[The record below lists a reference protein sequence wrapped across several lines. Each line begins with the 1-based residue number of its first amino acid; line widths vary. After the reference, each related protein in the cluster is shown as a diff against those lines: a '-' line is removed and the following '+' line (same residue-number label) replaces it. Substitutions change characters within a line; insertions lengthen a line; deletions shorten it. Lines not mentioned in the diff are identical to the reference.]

1 MQNQVYSR
9 YIYQMLMEYGR
20 VFIPS
25 VGTFVLDYAEATL
38 DRSLKIIS
46 PPSSSLNFTT
56 AADENH
62 KISDLLIETGMSQEH
77 ATLLENL
84 IVKDY
89 SVSKEKQILFE
100 LHGLGTLIN
109 RVFIE
114 KEAGIFNRYYGLKEV
129 SAIPVPVKAT
139 QVIHDKDYLF
149 NLTKG
154 YQTKEN
160 SSFNSFLWPI
170 LISAITILVIVL
182 WFLSDR
188 SAAFTHKVS
197 GTEMNKPSDE
207 QIIASD
213 SFETDIDKITFQTDT
228 ALFPEKDLVEPDGNT
243 NPIDNK
249 YESVNGQTNA
259 KNGQIGPSCVI
270 IVGAFRYSSNANRML
285 KRLSA
290 KGYVTYSAMHNG
302 LQRVGI
308 TYDCSTNDPII
319 FKAKVREQFNKQAWH
334 LHDTI

>member
-56 AADENH
+56 AADENYQ
-62 KISDLLIETGMSQEH
+62 ISDLLIETGMSQEH

-89 SVSKEKQILFE
+89 SVSKEKQIPFE

-188 SAAFTHKVS
+188 STASANKES
-197 GTEMNKPSDE
+197 GTEMNKASDE
-207 QIIASD
+207 QIITSD
-213 SFETDIDKITFQTDT
+213 SFETDIDKITFHTDT
-228 ALFPEKDLVEPDGNT
+228 ALFPEKDLVEPDGN
-243 NPIDNK
+243 PK
-249 YESVNGQTNA
+249 ESKSESIPDKLSV
-259 KNGQIGPSCVI
+259 KSEPIGPSCVI

-290 KGYVTYSAMHNG
+290 KGYVTYSGKHNG

-319 FKAKVREQFNKQAWH
+319 FKAKVRERFNKQAWH

>member
-25 VGTFVLDYAEATL
+25 VGTFVLDYAEATI

-56 AADENH
+56 AADENY
-62 KISDLLIETGMSQEH
+62 KMSDLLIETGMSQEH
-77 ATLLENL
+77 ATILENL

-89 SVSKEKQILFE
+89 SFSKEKQIPFE

-154 YQTKEN
+154 YQTKEK

-188 SAAFTHKVS
+188 NTAFTHKVS

-213 SFETDIDKITFQTDT
+213 SFETEIDKITFQTDT
-228 ALFPEKDLVEPDGNT
+228 ALLPEKDLVEPDGN
-243 NPIDNK
+243 PK
-249 YESVNGQTNA
+249 ESKFESIPDKSSV
-259 KNGQIGPSCVI
+259 KSEPIGPSCVI

-290 KGYVTYSAMHNG
+290 KGYVTYSGKHNG

-308 TYDCSTNDPII
+308 TYDCSTIDPLI

>member
-25 VGTFVLDYAEATL
+25 VGTFILDYAEASL

-46 PPSSSLNFTT
+46 PPSSSLNFTSD
-56 AADENH
+56 ADENY
-62 KISDLLIETGMSQEH
+62 KISDLLIEAGMPQQH

-84 IVKDY
+84 IVQDYAISKD
-89 SVSKEKQILFE
+89 KQIPFE

-114 KEAGIFNRYYGLKEV
+114 KEAGIFNRYFGLKEV
-129 SAIPVPVKAT
+129 SAVPVQLKTA

-154 YQTKEN
+154 YQTKER

-170 LISAITILVIVL
+170 LVSVITIFVILL

-188 SAAFTHKVS
+188 STASANKES
-197 GTEMNKPSDE
+197 GSEIKNPTGE

-228 ALFPEKDLVEPDGNT
+228 ALFPEKDFVEPDGNT
-243 NPIDNK
+243 NQINNK
-249 YESVNGQTNA
+249 SESGQ
-259 KNGQIGPSCVI
+259 GQSMTKGEPIGPSCVI
-270 IVGAFRYSSNANRML
+270 IVGAFRHSSNANRML

-290 KGYVTYSAMHNG
+290 NGYITYSGTHNG

-308 TYDCSTNDPII
+308 TYDCSTIDPIL

>member
-1 MQNQVYSR
+1 
-9 YIYQMLMEYGR
+9 MLMEYGR

-46 PPSSSLNFTT
+46 PPSSSLNFTP
-56 AADENH
+56 AADENY

-89 SVSKEKQILFE
+89 SVSKEKQIPFE

-154 YQTKEN
+154 YQTKEK

-197 GTEMNKPSDE
+197 GTEMNKASDE
-207 QIIASD
+207 QIITSD

-228 ALFPEKDLVEPDGNT
+228 ALFPEKDLVEPDGN
-243 NPIDNK
+243 PK
-249 YESVNGQTNA
+249 ESKFESIPDKSSV
-259 KNGQIGPSCVI
+259 KSEPIGPSCVI

-290 KGYVTYSAMHNG
+290 KGYVTYSGKHNG

>member
-56 AADENH
+56 AADENYQ
-62 KISDLLIETGMSQEH
+62 ISDLLIETGMSQEH

-89 SVSKEKQILFE
+89 SVSKEKQIPFE

-154 YQTKEN
+154 YQTKEK

-188 SAAFTHKVS
+188 STASANKES
-197 GTEMNKPSDE
+197 GTEMNKASDE
-207 QIIASD
+207 QIITSD
-213 SFETDIDKITFQTDT
+213 SFETDIDKITFHTDT
-228 ALFPEKDLVEPDGNT
+228 ALFPEKDLVEPDGN
-243 NPIDNK
+243 PK
-249 YESVNGQTNA
+249 ESKSESIPDKLSV
-259 KNGQIGPSCVI
+259 KSEPIGPSCVI

-290 KGYVTYSAMHNG
+290 KGYVTYSGKHNG

>member
-56 AADENH
+56 AADENYQ
-62 KISDLLIETGMSQEH
+62 ISDLLIETGMSQEH

-89 SVSKEKQILFE
+89 SVSKEKQIPFE

-154 YQTKEN
+154 YQTKEK

-188 SAAFTHKVS
+188 STASANKES
-197 GTEMNKPSDE
+197 GTEMNKASDE
-207 QIIASD
+207 QIITSD
-213 SFETDIDKITFQTDT
+213 SFETDIDKITFHTDT
-228 ALFPEKDLVEPDGNT
+228 ALFPEKDLVEPDGN
-243 NPIDNK
+243 PK
-249 YESVNGQTNA
+249 ESKSESIPDKLSV
-259 KNGQIGPSCVI
+259 KSEPIGPSCVI

-290 KGYVTYSAMHNG
+290 KGYVTYSGKHNG

-319 FKAKVREQFNKQAWH
+319 FKAKVRERFNKQAWH